1 MSNYVTKSLEEQASD
16 REQLAMYERIDREMY
31 FAELQLTNK
40 LVGIDTFE
48 LVGEADRKFSDKR
61 ENELKTIQTDGVF
74 DAQHLKD
81 VHEFLFQD
89 IYYFAG
95 EYRTLDMEID
105 SVTRFCPARQIEAR
119 MKQWSEALAKD
130 NNLQGLDK
138 KTFCEKCAKHL
149 TELNR
154 IHPFREGNGRSKRAF
169 FTQLSK
175 AAGYNLDWSACSPDE
190 WKMADASAFDNARD
204 GQYNDEYLRFLLNR
218 AVSPMS
224 SAAGNTK
231 VMGTSTPVTAPTSP
245 LKDMVKN
252 MPARSMMGN
261 SGAVVASSSFNFME

>member
-1 MSNYVTKSLEEQASD
+1 MLNYITKSPEEQASD
-16 REQLAMYERIDREMY
+16 RELLAMYERVDREMY

-48 LVGEADRKFSDKR
+48 LVGDADRKLSTERSHQLD
-61 ENELKTIQTDGVF
+61 EAEVDTF

-95 EYRTLDMEID
+95 EYRKVDMEID
-105 SVTRFCPARQIEAR
+105 SVTRFCPARYIEAR
-119 MKQWSEALAKD
+119 MKQWSEDLAKD

-169 FTQLSK
+169 FSQLSE
-175 AAGYNLDWSACSPDE
+175 AAGYSLNWSACSPEE

-218 AVSPMS
+218 AVTPMAS
-224 SAAGNTK
+224 EAGSTK
-231 VMGTSTPVTAPTSP
+231 VMGTSAQARSSS
-245 LKDMVKN
+245 LINMVQN
-252 MPARSMMGN
+252 MPKRDSNEN
-261 SGAVVASSSFNFME
+261 SAVAIRTNSYFME